1 MCVIDLFFFPPSSSS
16 AGLCVPATCSCFTDC
31 PPAVGTAAQMA
42 RRSTGG
48 WTPLLIKC
56 CCASAEGN
64 LLEAA
69 SQRACSLTELPL
81 NSEKC
86 LPLFKQGLR
95 HRARLLCLF
104 LFFFP
109 PSLPERRNP
118 LQVGPQVTF
127 RILQTAP
134 RRRPVYYDAKVPRRG
149 AIPAPPAARTADF
162 AQLQRQQMHFNGS
175 KHQWRE

>member
-1 MCVIDLFFFPPSSSS
+1 
-16 AGLCVPATCSCFTDC
+16 
-31 PPAVGTAAQMA
+31 MA

-95 HRARLLCLF
+95 HRAGLLCLF
-104 LFFFP
+104 LFFFSLHCRSAGTRFKSDLRL
-109 PSLPERRNP
+109 PSASSRR
-118 LQVGPQVTF
+118 LLGDALFIMMQKCLGEEQS
-127 RILQTAP
+127 Q
-134 RRRPVYYDAKVPRRG
+134 RRPPLAPLTLRSCSGSRCILTGVNTSG
-149 AIPAPPAARTADF
+149 ENEGETTTSAISLFKTF
-162 AQLQRQQMHFNGS
+162 
-175 KHQWRE
+175 

>member
-1 MCVIDLFFFPPSSSS
+1 
-16 AGLCVPATCSCFTDC
+16 
-31 PPAVGTAAQMA
+31 MA

-56 CCASAEGN
+56 CCASVEGN
-64 LLEAA
+64 LLEGA
-69 SQRACSLTELPL
+69 SRRAFALTELPL
-81 NSEKC
+81 HSEKC
-86 LPLFKQGLR
+86 LALFKQGLW
-95 HRARLLCLF
+95 HSLF
-104 LFFFP
+104 LFFFS

-149 AIPAPPAARTADF
+149 AIPTPPAGRTADF
-162 AQLQRQQMHFNGS
+162 AQLRRQQMHFNGS
-175 KHQWRE
+175 KHPSGEDEEDVRGKAGG